1 MKIWQKT
8 FKFKLWKLDTA
19 KAWVKV
25 IVKVVQCQY
34 ELCVHK
40 AASKNKQTLR
50 GTKLC
55 TAVVSQTK
63 NRRHPNWS
71 FENWTHWKHMSR
83 GNCERSRIA
92 ICVHIWIDF
101 WNTNMYGRSYQE
113 ILFGTPLH
121 SLLNPFILSMNFII
135 SRRWCICIIFMLLIR
150 FAFVRCLYADLPA
163 PHPPNTLNAEASG
176 KSHQKNWRKKNP
188 W

>member
-1 MKIWQKT
+1 MIYSFLTKKFDCMKIWQTT
-8 FKFKLWKLDTA
+8 FKFKLRKLDTA

-40 AASKNKQTLR
+40 AASKNKQTLQ

-55 TAVVSQTK
+55 TAFVSQTN

-92 ICVHIWIDF
+92 ICVHIWLGF
-101 WNTNMYGRSYQE
+101 WNTNSIRK
-113 ILFGTPLH
+113 LFLVHHCIHCWT
-121 SLLNPFILSMNFII
+121 LSHCQ
-135 SRRWCICIIFMLLIR
+135 R
-150 FAFVRCLYADLPA
+150 
-163 PHPPNTLNAEASG
+163 T
-176 KSHQKNWRKKNP
+176 
-188 W
+188 